1 MNIHKNAIEFSL
13 GEDFSV
19 FPGGRHCEDGEY
31 SAECL
36 KEHLFYL
43 LEEHPSK
50 TIILNLDGTR
60 GVGSSFLHELVAHT
74 QDSVL
79 QKIVFTS
86 TSKSYLQELT
96 LYNKNVRIRHI
107 SNEESFWK
115 KVRKIFYV

>member
-1 MNIHKNAIEFSL
+1 MNIHKNTIEFSL
-13 GEDFSV
+13 ANDFSS
-19 FPGGRHCEDGEY
+19 FPGGRHCEDGDY

-50 TIILNLDGTR
+50 IIILNLDGTR
-60 GVGSSFLHELVAHT
+60 GIGSSFLHELVAHT
-74 QDSVL
+74 SDSIL

-86 TSKSYLQELT
+86 INKSYLHELT
-96 LYNKNVRIRHI
+96 FYNKNVKIRYI
-107 SNEESFWK
+107 SNKETFWK